1 MSLYFV
7 LCPLFCTICFFF
19 KWKKNKL
26 KQNLY
31 LQVSMNNGATS
42 VEFNKRG
49 QIQAALLECC
59 IVIPSVL
66 LDMSVEIEM
75 LAERNGRLI
84 DSGKILIR

>member
-1 MSLYFV
+1 
-7 LCPLFCTICFFF
+7 
-19 KWKKNKL
+19 
-26 KQNLY
+26 
-31 LQVSMNNGATS
+31 MNNGATS